1 LKKQRQ
7 VKHENLIDLEGSRV
21 DYYPNWLPFKLSLKL
36 YDQLLDTLPLE
47 VMNVTVGG
55 RTLPQPRLT
64 SWHGDPGKAYTYSG
78 LTVIP
83 DSWTEE
89 LTFLREELADFL
101 GYQFNSVL
109 VNYYRDG
116 NDYIGAHSDNEEG
129 LGPTPDNIVIASVSL
144 GEARNFTLRHKQTKK
159 IYSTDLQ
166 FGSLLVMAGKT
177 QKFYTHEVSRCK
189 AITKGRLNL
198 TYRIIT

>member
-1 LKKQRQ
+1 MKKQRQ

-116 NDYIGAHSDNEEG
+116 NDYIKPHRDTSDSFGFYPTIIG
-129 LGPTPDNIVIASVSL
+129 LSIGS
-144 GEARNFTLRHKQTKK
+144 ERNMCIKK
-159 IYSTDLQ
+159 INYKD
-166 FGSLLVMAGKT
+166 A
-177 QKFYTHEVSRCK
+177 
-189 AITKGRLNL
+189 
-198 TYRIIT
+198 